1 MSHDNKFDGE
11 GRGVSDAA
19 AVLGVSVRTLHYWEE
34 RGLVVPSARTWA
46 NYRVYSDAD
55 IARAQRVL
63 IYRATGMALADIAR
77 VLDAEGTS
85 LEHLARQRAL
95 LMDKR
100 HKLDEMLDALDYL
113 MEEEMKDTN
122 LSVDEIAT
130 VLGDAHF
137 AEHHEE
143 AEERYGGSDD
153 WAISQKNAAQ
163 RTAEDWADLKSRT
176 DELEVRL
183 AAACGA
189 GTTPESEEARAL
201 VEEHRTLL
209 CEHFPVS
216 PAKHVLIAS
225 GYTAD
230 PRFRAHYDERQAGL
244 AEWLQAAINAAAAAQ
259 GVDPDA
265 AVWE

>member
-1 MSHDNKFDGE
+1 
-11 GRGVSDAA
+11 
-19 AVLGVSVRTLHYWEE
+19 
-34 RGLVVPSARTWA
+34 
-46 NYRVYSDAD
+46 
-55 IARAQRVL
+55 
-63 IYRATGMALADIAR
+63 
-77 VLDAEGTS
+77 
-85 LEHLARQRAL
+85 
-95 LMDKR
+95 
-100 HKLDEMLDALDYL
+100 
-113 MEEEMKDTN
+113 MKDTN

-143 AEERYGGSDD
+143 AEDRYGGSDD

-163 RTAEDWADLKSRT
+163 RTAGDWADLKSRT
-176 DELEVRL
+176 EEIEVRL
-183 AAACGA
+183 AAACAA

-216 PAKHVLIAS
+216 PAKHVLIAR

-230 PRFRAHYDERQAGL
+230 PRFKAHYDERQTGL

-259 GVDPDA
+259 GVDSDS